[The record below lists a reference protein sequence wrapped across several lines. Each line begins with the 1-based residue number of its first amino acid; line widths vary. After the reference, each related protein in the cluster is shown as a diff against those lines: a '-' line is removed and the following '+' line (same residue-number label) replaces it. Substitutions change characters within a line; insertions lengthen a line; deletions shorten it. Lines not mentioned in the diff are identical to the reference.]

1 MVSDLGVYEKDGESD
16 ALRLSGLLGYK
27 PEAAAVAA
35 ARAACGRDLQVAP
48 QLRRFA
54 PPTADELGLIRLF
67 DHATRALAS
76 SWAKRSSPCSSTR
89 GTRRACTSPRL
100 ERVAASSG
108 TEAMVVVMPPVRP
121 AI

>member
-67 DHATRALAS
+67 D
-76 SWAKRSSPCSSTR
+76 P
-89 GTRRACTSPRL
+89 RRYFLGPHDA
-100 ERVAASSG
+100 
-108 TEAMVVVMPPVRP
+108 
-121 AI
+121 